1 MDLLEKIK
9 SDDFIFSIGYEM
21 PPKAIRYILVRTK
34 ECKQLRDAYCSG
46 ILSEAELRRYIQ
58 SLLEEFVS
66 GKKFPYDM
74 TLSLVAVVLE
84 TLYTRFADEY
94 LSTLANLELS
104 EMPLSIRV
112 AESCLQIRQQ
122 RTNNIYRKS
131 SVSPV
136 EVFNVTR
143 DSFKA
148 QEGTIDYHKVEAA

>member
-1 MDLLEKIK
+1 MNLLEKIK

-34 ECKQLRDAYCSG
+34 EHKQLRDAYWDG
-46 ILSEAELRRYIQ
+46 HLSEAELRRYIQ
-58 SLLEEFVS
+58 NLLGEFVS
-66 GKKFPYDM
+66 GEKFPYDM
-74 TLSLVAVVLE
+74 TLSLIAVVLE

-112 AESCLQIRQQ
+112 AKFCVQKRQQ
-122 RTNNIYRKS
+122 RTNNIYHKS

-136 EVFNVTR
+136 EAFNVHR
-143 DSFKA
+143 EPLKA
-148 QEGTIDYHKVEAA
+148 QEGMDYYKVEAA

>member
-1 MDLLEKIK
+1 MSLLQKIR

-21 PPKAIRYILVRTK
+21 PPKAIRYILVRTE
-34 ECKQLRDAYCSG
+34 ECKQLRDAYWSG
-46 ILSEAELRRYIQ
+46 NLSEAELRRYIQ
-58 SLLEEFVS
+58 SLLGEFVS
-66 GKKFPYDM
+66 SEKFPYDM
-74 TLSLVAVVLE
+74 TLSLVAVALE

-112 AESCLQIRQQ
+112 AKLCLQKRQQ

-136 EVFNVTR
+136 EAFNVHR
-143 DSFKA
+143 DPLKA
-148 QEGTIDYHKVEAA
+148 QEGAIDYYKVEAA